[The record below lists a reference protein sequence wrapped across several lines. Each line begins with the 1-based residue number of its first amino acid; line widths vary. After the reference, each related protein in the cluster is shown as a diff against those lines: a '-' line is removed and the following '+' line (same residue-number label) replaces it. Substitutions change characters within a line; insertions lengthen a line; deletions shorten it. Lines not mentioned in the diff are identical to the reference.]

1 MVKAAIRV
9 ILKSF
14 FFSDSSEKS
23 TPPIRVPEFGTAD
36 RQLKNYL
43 FDNQELKE
51 IKPNCSLNVDDLE
64 LDSDDEIFMLQ
75 CPKSFNPE
83 KLIGMNFSSLKNRKI
98 EFEYTVDLFKNKPVL
113 SVIVP
118 NKSKKDSKVDCDK
131 LKLVRVFS
139 AFSIYSSELLVL

>member
-1 MVKAAIRV
+1 
-9 ILKSF
+9 
-14 FFSDSSEKS
+14 
-23 TPPIRVPEFGTAD
+23 
-36 RQLKNYL
+36 
-43 FDNQELKE
+43 
-51 IKPNCSLNVDDLE
+51 
-64 LDSDDEIFMLQ
+64 MLQ

-118 NKSKKDSKVDCDK
+118 NKSKKDSKVDYDK